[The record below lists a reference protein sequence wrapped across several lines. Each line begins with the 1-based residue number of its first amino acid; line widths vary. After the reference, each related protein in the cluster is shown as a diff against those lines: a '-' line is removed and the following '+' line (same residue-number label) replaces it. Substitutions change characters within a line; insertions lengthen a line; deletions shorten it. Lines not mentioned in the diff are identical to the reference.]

1 MKILSSLFLLCT
13 AVVVSALP
21 IVPKGVFAADDHSQ
35 HADHSGVHSHGMS
48 ASPLTA
54 AGNYA
59 FLTIQEAIAQ
69 LEADP
74 HTDWSKVN
82 VEALRQHLV
91 DMQNFTLNV
100 QVLSQKPVDKGMQAV
115 VRPDN
120 KDAEASLDRVFA
132 AHPMQLKKETGWD
145 MVVKKQDGAFTV
157 TVTTNNP
164 AEVAKIRGLG
174 YIGAMASGAHH
185 QSHHWS
191 MVQGMDPHQHH

>member
-1 MKILSSLFLLCT
+1 MKIYYSLVLLAT
-13 AVVVSALP
+13 AFVQPMCAF
-21 IVPKGVFAADDHSQ
+21 GEDEHHQ
-35 HADHSGVHSHGMS
+35 HADHSSSHNHMMS

-59 FLTIQEAIAQ
+59 FFTIQEAIEK
-69 LEADP
+69 LDADP
-74 HTDWSKVN
+74 NTDWSKVN
-82 VEALRQHLV
+82 LEALRQHLV

-100 QVLSQKPVDKGMQAV
+100 KVLSQKPLKNGMQAV

-120 KDAEASLDRVFA
+120 EDAAASLDRVFD
-132 AHPMQLKKETGWD
+132 AHPAQLKKETGWN
-145 MVVKKQDGAFTV
+145 MSVTKQDGLYTV

-174 YIGAMASGAHH
+174 YIGAMATGAHH

-191 MVQGMDPHQHH
+191 MAKGENPHQHH

>member
-1 MKILSSLFLLCT
+1 MKIFHSLALLS
-13 AVVVSALP
+13 AVVVQPMCAF
-21 IVPKGVFAADDHSQ
+21 GADEHAQ
-35 HADHSGVHSHGMS
+35 HAGHSSAHSHVMS

-59 FLTIQEAIAQ
+59 FLTIQEAIEK
-69 LEADP
+69 LDADP
-74 HTDWSKVN
+74 NTDWSNVN
-82 VEALRQHLV
+82 LEVLRQHLV

-100 QVLSQKPVDKGMQAV
+100 KVLSQKPLIKGMQAV

-120 KDAEASLDRVFA
+120 KDAEASLDRVFD
-132 AHPMQLKKETGWD
+132 AHPVQLKKETGWD
-145 MVVKKQDGAFTV
+145 MSVTKQDGSYTV

-174 YIGAMASGAHH
+174 YIGAMATGAHH

-191 MVQGMDPHQHH
+191 MAKGENPHQHD